1 MKINNSKCLIIAEIG
16 LNHNGDHQSACDSV
30 LAAVNSRLDAV
41 KFQNFITEDFLIYSK
56 SVGNDLSTPIPE
68 YNFFGLSEGVSW
80 CLCAARW

>member
-41 KFQNFITEDFLIYSK
+41 KFQNFITEDFLTDRSILHCYKQNNEWITEPPFDICK
-56 SVGNDLSTPIPE
+56 S
-68 YNFFGLSEGVSW
+68 SEFKSE
-80 CLCAARW
+80 

>member
-41 KFQNFITEDFLIYSK
+41 KFQNFITEDFLTDRSILYSYK
-56 SVGNDLSTPIPE
+56 
-68 YNFFGLSEGVSW
+68 
-80 CLCAARW
+80 